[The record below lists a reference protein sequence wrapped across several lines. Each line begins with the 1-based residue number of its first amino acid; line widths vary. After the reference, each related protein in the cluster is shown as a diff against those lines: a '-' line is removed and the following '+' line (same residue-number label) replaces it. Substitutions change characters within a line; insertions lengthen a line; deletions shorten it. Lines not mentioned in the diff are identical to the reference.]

1 MLEFPVMITTPFFLA
16 SLFLLLDI
24 TMYTSVSNR
33 SRDTISRVRLSG
45 MVTAAIST
53 VLDMA
58 LPSPLLLVFDAPP
71 LLTVGE
77 GLTFVVDTGL
87 SVKSIHVRGLHTKV
101 IYITLCIDSATNSLH
116 SYYKWHRT
124 MNIVRMKVVC
134 CCAFEVKRATTSMSK

>member
-1 MLEFPVMITTPFFLA
+1 
-16 SLFLLLDI
+16 
-24 TMYTSVSNR
+24 MYTSVSNR

-58 LPSPLLLVFDAPP
+58 LPS
-71 LLTVGE
+71 GE
-77 GLTFVVDTGL
+77 GLTFVVDTEL